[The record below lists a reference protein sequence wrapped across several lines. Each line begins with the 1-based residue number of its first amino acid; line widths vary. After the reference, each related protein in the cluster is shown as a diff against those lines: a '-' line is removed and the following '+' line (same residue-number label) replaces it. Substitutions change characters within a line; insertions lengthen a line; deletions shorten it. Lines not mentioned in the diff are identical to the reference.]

1 MSTTAT
7 VNAASAPTRRAAPG
21 TYRVTWVGVL
31 RSELAKFMS
40 LRSSWITLGLAMFF
54 VVGFGIVSAVRYN
67 PADPTGGRLGAS
79 APNSAVAIALG
90 GQNFA
95 QLAVG
100 VLGVL
105 LMTGEYSTGMIRST
119 LTAVPRRLPV
129 LVSKAGILAIVVF
142 IVATAAVVIAF
153 LGGQSSLSGTKLA
166 LTLSSSGVPG
176 ALLGAGGY
184 FALVAVIGVAL
195 GALIRSTAGSIAALV
210 TALMLLPVLTDI
222 LPGNLGNDVSPYLPS
237 NAGTAMF
244 DMTRDSATTLSP
256 AVGAAVFA
264 GWALL
269 ALVAAAYRL
278 LRTDA

>member
-1 MSTTAT
+1 VSTIAA
-7 VNAASAPTRRAAPG
+7 VNAAASPTRSAAPR

-31 RSELAKFMS
+31 RSELSKFLS
-40 LRSSWITLGLAMFF
+40 LRSSWITLGLAMLF
-54 VVGFGIVSAVRYN
+54 VVGFGIISAVRYN
-67 PADPTGGRLGAS
+67 PADPTGGHFGAT

-105 LMTGEYSTGMIRST
+105 FMAGEYSTGMIRST
-119 LTAVPRRLPV
+119 LTAVPKRLPV
-129 LVSKAGILAIVVF
+129 LWSKAGILAIVVF
-142 IVATAAVVIAF
+142 VVGTVAVVVAF
-153 LGGQSSLSGTKLA
+153 LGGQSSLTDTKLA
-166 LTLSSSGVPG
+166 LSLSSSGVPA

-210 TALMLLPVLTDI
+210 TVLMLLPVLTDI

-237 NAGTAMF
+237 NAGPAMF
-244 DMTRDSATTLSP
+244 DLTRDSATTLSP
-256 AVGAAVFA
+256 GAGAAVFA

-269 ALVAAAYRL
+269 ALGAAAYRL
-278 LRTDA
+278 KRTDA